1 MKIPKQR
8 DQLLTLRPGLLKFFE
23 IVIVIITEESRKNK
37 SLKLECDFDKQE
49 EGWVVVQMPY

>member
-37 SLKLECDFDKQE
+37 SLKLECDLTNKK
-49 EGWVVVQMPY
+49 